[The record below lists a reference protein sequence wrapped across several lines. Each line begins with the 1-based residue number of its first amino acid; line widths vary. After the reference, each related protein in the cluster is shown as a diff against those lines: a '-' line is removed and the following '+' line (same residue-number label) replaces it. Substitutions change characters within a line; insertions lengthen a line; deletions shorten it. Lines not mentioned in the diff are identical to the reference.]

1 MPCSLKWTTIAMNY
15 VSSDKRLKL
24 ESYLQ
29 KTEGICFSIKLID
42 LCYLLHFNQLL
53 VKVQERL
60 RAGDESVEIIKQTE
74 TQ

>member
-1 MPCSLKWTTIAMNY
+1 MSY
-15 VSSDKRLKL
+15 VSRDKRLQFG
-24 ESYLQ
+24 SYLQ
-29 KTEGICFSIKLID
+29 KTENCFSIKLID

>member
-1 MPCSLKWTTIAMNY
+1 MNY

-24 ESYLQ
+24 QSYLQ

>member
-1 MPCSLKWTTIAMNY
+1 MNY
-15 VSSDKRLKL
+15 VSRDKRLQL
-24 ESYLQ
+24 GSYLQ
-29 KTEGICFSIKLID
+29 KTEGICFLIKLID